1 MKQQEMAIESRR
13 TLSFSLLR
21 SSPVPLTPET
31 PATPPQDT
39 RGGFQ
44 LEPRELHKI
53 DDVQAACLR
62 PCSLMGVWAAQGSE
76 LTKAQ
81 IELSKG

>member
-39 RGGFQ
+39 RGASSWSRVGY
-44 LEPRELHKI
+44 
-53 DDVQAACLR
+53 
-62 PCSLMGVWAAQGSE
+62 
-76 LTKAQ
+76 TKQMMSRLPA
-81 IELSKG
+81 SVPAV